1 LIDLKKKF
9 LIYGFGTSGKSISKY
24 LKRKKVYYKIY
35 DDYLDLS
42 KNKDS
47 IDLGY
52 FKKNI
57 KLFDYFVVSPSIKI
71 DKKHKKNIKLFDY
84 FVVSPSI
91 KIDKKHIL
99 FAHQKKILIDL
110 DFLSL
115 ELNNQIVI
123 GVTGT
128 EGKST
133 ICFYLF
139 QYLSNF
145 YNPIIIGNYGN
156 TILDKHNIQNLLNKT
171 KVIIVELSS
180 YQLDKIKYLRLNH
193 AVITNIYPDHLRY
206 HGSFLNYVKSK
217 FKIQSLLVDNG
228 YLHISN
234 LDKRKYSKLIKINP
248 NNINSISN
256 LNIKNKIFGF
266 DIHLHNE
273 YISQRILLT
282 SGLKYNQNIKLKKFG
297 FDIHLHNEYISQR
310 ILLTSGL
317 KYNQNIKL
325 KNLPFRY
332 ELIDNKSDFMI
343 INDSKS
349 TNLENSLLKINQ
361 INLNQKIIILGG
373 IPKKSINKKNK
384 VKNSLVLIFGP
395 NRFSIVEKLDF
406 NNSKF
411 FTFIDLERLF
421 KFLNVVIHQ
430 LKIDIILFSP
440 GGESFD
446 QFKNYSH
453 RGLIFN
459 KYIKKFKI

>member
-1 LIDLKKKF
+1 MIDLKKKF
-9 LIYGFGTSGKSISKY
+9 LIYGFGISGKSISKY

-57 KLFDYFVVSPSIKI
+57 KI
-71 DKKHKKNIKLFDY
+71 FDY

-99 FAHQKKILIDL
+99 YAHQKKILIDL

-156 TILDKHNIQNLLNKT
+156 TILDKHNIQSLLNKT

-234 LDKRKYSKLIKINP
+234 LDKRRYSKL
-248 NNINSISN
+248 
-256 LNIKNKIFGF
+256 
-266 DIHLHNE
+266 NE
-273 YISQRILLT
+273 
-282 SGLKYNQNIKLKKFG
+282 
-297 FDIHLHNEYISQR
+297 
-310 ILLTSGL
+310 
-317 KYNQNIKL
+317 
-325 KNLPFRY
+325 
-332 ELIDNKSDFMI
+332 
-343 INDSKS
+343 
-349 TNLENSLLKINQ
+349 
-361 INLNQKIIILGG
+361 
-373 IPKKSINKKNK
+373 
-384 VKNSLVLIFGP
+384 
-395 NRFSIVEKLDF
+395 
-406 NNSKF
+406 
-411 FTFIDLERLF
+411 
-421 KFLNVVIHQ
+421 
-430 LKIDIILFSP
+430 
-440 GGESFD
+440 
-446 QFKNYSH
+446 
-453 RGLIFN
+453 
-459 KYIKKFKI
+459 

>member
-1 LIDLKKKF
+1 MIDLKKKF

-71 DKKHKKNIKLFDY
+71 DKKH
-84 FVVSPSI
+84 
-91 KIDKKHIL
+91 IL
-99 FAHQKKILIDL
+99 FAHQKKILIEL

-266 DIHLHNE
+266 DIN
-273 YISQRILLT
+273 
-282 SGLKYNQNIKLKKFG
+282 
-297 FDIHLHNEYISQR
+297 LHNEYISQR

>member
-1 LIDLKKKF
+1 MIDLKKKF
-9 LIYGFGTSGKSISKY
+9 LIYGFGISGKSISKY

-52 FKKNI
+52 F
-57 KLFDYFVVSPSIKI
+57 
-71 DKKHKKNIKLFDY
+71 KKNIKLFDY

-282 SGLKYNQNIKLKKFG
+282 SGLKYNQNIKLK
-297 FDIHLHNEYISQR
+297 
-310 ILLTSGL
+310 
-317 KYNQNIKL
+317 
-325 KNLPFRY
+325 NLPFRY

>member
-1 LIDLKKKF
+1 MIDLKKKF

-52 FKKNI
+52 F
-57 KLFDYFVVSPSIKI
+57 
-71 DKKHKKNIKLFDY
+71 KKNIKLFDY

-266 DIHLHNE
+266 DIN
-273 YISQRILLT
+273 
-282 SGLKYNQNIKLKKFG
+282 
-297 FDIHLHNEYISQR
+297 LHNEYISQR

-421 KFLNVVIHQ
+421 KFLNAVIHQ

>member
-1 LIDLKKKF
+1 MIDLKKKF
-9 LIYGFGTSGKSISKY
+9 LIYGFGISGKSISKY

-52 FKKNI
+52 F
-57 KLFDYFVVSPSIKI
+57 
-71 DKKHKKNIKLFDY
+71 KKNIKLFDY

-156 TILDKHNIQNLLNKT
+156 TILDKHNIQSLLNKT

-234 LDKRKYSKLIKINP
+234 LDKRRYSKLIKINP

-266 DIHLHNE
+266 DINLHNE
-273 YISQRILLT
+273 YV
-282 SGLKYNQNIKLKKFG
+282 
-297 FDIHLHNEYISQR
+297 SQR

-325 KNLPFRY
+325 KNLPFRN

>member
-1 LIDLKKKF
+1 MIDLKKKF
-9 LIYGFGTSGKSISKY
+9 LIYGFGISGKSISKY

-57 KLFDYFVVSPSIKI
+57 KI
-71 DKKHKKNIKLFDY
+71 FDY

-156 TILDKHNIQNLLNKT
+156 TILDKHNIQSLLNKT

-234 LDKRKYSKLIKINP
+234 LDKRRYSKLIKINP
-248 NNINSISN
+248 NNINLFSN

-266 DIHLHNE
+266 DINLHNK
-273 YISQRILLT
+273 YVSQRT
-282 SGLKYNQNIKLKKFG
+282 
-297 FDIHLHNEYISQR
+297 
-310 ILLTSGL
+310 LLTSGL

-325 KNLPFRY
+325 KNLPFRN

-446 QFKNYSH
+446 QFKDYSH

>member
-1 LIDLKKKF
+1 M
-9 LIYGFGTSGKSISKY
+9 
-24 LKRKKVYYKIY
+24 
-35 DDYLDLS
+35 
-42 KNKDS
+42 
-47 IDLGY
+47 
-52 FKKNI
+52 
-57 KLFDYFVVSPSIKI
+57 
-71 DKKHKKNIKLFDY
+71 
-84 FVVSPSI
+84 
-91 KIDKKHIL
+91 
-99 FAHQKKILIDL
+99 

-266 DIHLHNE
+266 DIN
-273 YISQRILLT
+273 
-282 SGLKYNQNIKLKKFG
+282 
-297 FDIHLHNEYISQR
+297 LHNEYISQR

-332 ELIDNKSDFMI
+332 ELIDNKSDFII

-421 KFLNVVIHQ
+421 KFLNAVIHQ

>member
-1 LIDLKKKF
+1 MIDLKKKF

-71 DKKHKKNIKLFDY
+71 DKKH
-84 FVVSPSI
+84 
-91 KIDKKHIL
+91 IL

-133 ICFYLF
+133 ICLYLF

-266 DIHLHNE
+266 DIN
-273 YISQRILLT
+273 
-282 SGLKYNQNIKLKKFG
+282 
-297 FDIHLHNEYISQR
+297 LHNEYISQR

>member
-1 LIDLKKKF
+1 MIDLKKKF
-9 LIYGFGTSGKSISKY
+9 LIYGFGISGKSISKY

-52 FKKNI
+52 F
-57 KLFDYFVVSPSIKI
+57 
-71 DKKHKKNIKLFDY
+71 KKNIKLFDY

-266 DIHLHNE
+266 DIN
-273 YISQRILLT
+273 
-282 SGLKYNQNIKLKKFG
+282 
-297 FDIHLHNEYISQR
+297 LHNEYISQR

-332 ELIDNKSDFMI
+332 ELINNKSDFMI

-395 NRFSIVEKLDF
+395 NRFSIVDKLDF

-421 KFLNVVIHQ
+421 KFLNVIINQ

>member
-1 LIDLKKKF
+1 MIDLKKKF
-9 LIYGFGTSGKSISKY
+9 LIYGFGISGKSISKY

-71 DKKHKKNIKLFDY
+71 DKKH
-84 FVVSPSI
+84 
-91 KIDKKHIL
+91 IL
-99 FAHQKKILIDL
+99 YAHQKKILIDL

-156 TILDKHNIQNLLNKT
+156 TILDKHNIQSLLNKT

-234 LDKRKYSKLIKINP
+234 LDKRRYSKLIKINP
-248 NNINSISN
+248 NNINLFSN

-266 DIHLHNE
+266 DIN
-273 YISQRILLT
+273 
-282 SGLKYNQNIKLKKFG
+282 
-297 FDIHLHNEYISQR
+297 LHNEYISQR

-325 KNLPFRY
+325 KNLPFRN

>member
-52 FKKNI
+52 F
-57 KLFDYFVVSPSIKI
+57 
-71 DKKHKKNIKLFDY
+71 KKNIKLFDY

-282 SGLKYNQNIKLKKFG
+282 SGLKYNQNIKLK
-297 FDIHLHNEYISQR
+297 
-310 ILLTSGL
+310 
-317 KYNQNIKL
+317 
-325 KNLPFRY
+325 NLPFRY

-459 KYIKKFKI
+459 KYIKKFNI

>member
-1 LIDLKKKF
+1 MIDLKKKF
-9 LIYGFGTSGKSISKY
+9 LIYGFGISGKSISKY

-52 FKKNI
+52 F
-57 KLFDYFVVSPSIKI
+57 
-71 DKKHKKNIKLFDY
+71 KKNIKLFDY

-156 TILDKHNIQNLLNKT
+156 TILDKHNIQSLLNKT

-234 LDKRKYSKLIKINP
+234 LDKRRYSKLIKINP

-266 DIHLHNE
+266 DIN
-273 YISQRILLT
+273 
-282 SGLKYNQNIKLKKFG
+282 
-297 FDIHLHNEYISQR
+297 LHNEYISQR

-446 QFKNYSH
+446 QFKDYSH

>member
-1 LIDLKKKF
+1 MIDLKKKF
-9 LIYGFGTSGKSISKY
+9 LIYGFGISGKSISKY

-57 KLFDYFVVSPSIKI
+57 KI
-71 DKKHKKNIKLFDY
+71 FDY

-99 FAHQKKILIDL
+99 YAHQKKILIDL

-156 TILDKHNIQNLLNKT
+156 TILDKHNIQSLLNKT

-266 DIHLHNE
+266 DINLHNK
-273 YISQRILLT
+273 YVSQRT
-282 SGLKYNQNIKLKKFG
+282 
-297 FDIHLHNEYISQR
+297 
-310 ILLTSGL
+310 LLTSGL

-325 KNLPFRY
+325 KNLPFRN

>member
-1 LIDLKKKF
+1 MIDLKKKF

-52 FKKNI
+52 F
-57 KLFDYFVVSPSIKI
+57 
-71 DKKHKKNIKLFDY
+71 KKNIKLFDY

-282 SGLKYNQNIKLKKFG
+282 SGLKYNQNIKLK
-297 FDIHLHNEYISQR
+297 
-310 ILLTSGL
+310 
-317 KYNQNIKL
+317 
-325 KNLPFRY
+325 NLPFRY
-332 ELIDNKSDFMI
+332 ELIENKSDFMI

>member
-1 LIDLKKKF
+1 MIDLKKKF
-9 LIYGFGTSGKSISKY
+9 LIYGFGISGKSISKY
-24 LKRKKVYYKIY
+24 LKRKNAYYKIY
-35 DDYLDLS
+35 DDYSDLS

-52 FKKNI
+52 LKKNI
-57 KLFDYFVVSPSIKI
+57 TLFDYFVA
-71 DKKHKKNIKLFDY
+71 
-84 FVVSPSI
+84 SPSI

-99 FAHQKKILIDL
+99 YAFQKKILIDL

-156 TILDKHNIQNLLNKT
+156 TILDKHNIQSLLIKT

-193 AVITNIYPDHLRY
+193 AIITNIYPDHLRY
-206 HGSFLNYVKSK
+206 HGSFLNYIKSK

-234 LDKRKYSKLIKINP
+234 LDKRRYSKLIKINTK
-248 NNINSISN
+248 NINSISN

-266 DIHLHNE
+266 DINLHNE
-273 YISQRILLT
+273 HFTQKILLT
-282 SGLKYNQNIKLKKFG
+282 SGLKYNPNL
-297 FDIHLHNEYISQR
+297 R
-310 ILLTSGL
+310 
-317 KYNQNIKL
+317 L
-325 KNLPFRY
+325 KNLPFRN
-332 ELIDNKSDFMI
+332 ELIDNKSELII

-361 INLNQKIIILGG
+361 INLKQKIIILGG
-373 IPKKSINKKNK
+373 IPKKSINIRTK

-395 NRFSIVEKLDF
+395 SRFHIIKKLDF
-406 NNSKF
+406 KNSKF
-411 FTFIDLERLF
+411 FTFNDLEELF
-421 KFLNVVIHQ
+421 KFLNIVIHQ

-446 QFKNYSH
+446 QFEDYYH
-453 RGLIFN
+453 RGLTFN
-459 KYIKKFKI
+459 KYIRKFKI

>member
-1 LIDLKKKF
+1 MIDLKKKF
-9 LIYGFGTSGKSISKY
+9 LIYGFGISGKSISKY

-52 FKKNI
+52 F
-57 KLFDYFVVSPSIKI
+57 
-71 DKKHKKNIKLFDY
+71 KKNIKLFDY

-193 AVITNIYPDHLRY
+193 AIITNIYPDHLRY
-206 HGSFLNYVKSK
+206 HGSFLNYIKSK

-282 SGLKYNQNIKLKKFG
+282 SGLKYNQNIKLK
-297 FDIHLHNEYISQR
+297 
-310 ILLTSGL
+310 
-317 KYNQNIKL
+317 
-325 KNLPFRY
+325 NLPFRY
-332 ELIDNKSDFMI
+332 ELIDNKSDCMV

>member
-1 LIDLKKKF
+1 MIDLKKKF

-52 FKKNI
+52 F
-57 KLFDYFVVSPSIKI
+57 
-71 DKKHKKNIKLFDY
+71 KKNIKLFDY

-256 LNIKNKIFGF
+256 LNIKNNIFGF
-266 DIHLHNE
+266 DINLHNE
-273 YISQRILLT
+273 YV
-282 SGLKYNQNIKLKKFG
+282 
-297 FDIHLHNEYISQR
+297 SQR

-325 KNLPFRY
+325 KNLPFRN

-446 QFKNYSH
+446 QFKDYSH

>member
-1 LIDLKKKF
+1 MIDLKKKF
-9 LIYGFGTSGKSISKY
+9 LIYGFGISGKSISKY

-57 KLFDYFVVSPSIKI
+57 KI
-71 DKKHKKNIKLFDY
+71 FDY

-99 FAHQKKILIDL
+99 YAHQKKILIDL

-156 TILDKHNIQNLLNKT
+156 TILDKHNIQSLLNKT

-234 LDKRKYSKLIKINP
+234 LDKRRYSKLIKINP

-266 DIHLHNE
+266 DINLHNK
-273 YISQRILLT
+273 YVSQRT
-282 SGLKYNQNIKLKKFG
+282 
-297 FDIHLHNEYISQR
+297 
-310 ILLTSGL
+310 LLTSGL

-325 KNLPFRY
+325 KNLPFRN

-446 QFKNYSH
+446 QFKDYSH

>member
-1 LIDLKKKF
+1 MIDLKKKF
-9 LIYGFGTSGKSISKY
+9 LIYGFGISGKSISKY
-24 LKRKKVYYKIY
+24 LKRKNVYYKIY

-57 KLFDYFVVSPSIKI
+57 KI
-71 DKKHKKNIKLFDY
+71 FDY

-99 FAHQKKILIDL
+99 YAHQKKILIDL

-156 TILDKHNIQNLLNKT
+156 TILDKHNIQSLLNKT

-234 LDKRKYSKLIKINP
+234 LDKRRYSKLIKINP

-266 DIHLHNE
+266 DINLHNE
-273 YISQRILLT
+273 YVSQRT
-282 SGLKYNQNIKLKKFG
+282 
-297 FDIHLHNEYISQR
+297 
-310 ILLTSGL
+310 LLTSGL

-325 KNLPFRY
+325 KNLPFRN

-446 QFKNYSH
+446 QFKDYSH

>member
-1 LIDLKKKF
+1 MIDLKKKF
-9 LIYGFGTSGKSISKY
+9 LIYGFGISGKSISKY

-52 FKKNI
+52 F
-57 KLFDYFVVSPSIKI
+57 
-71 DKKHKKNIKLFDY
+71 KKNIKLFDY

-282 SGLKYNQNIKLKKFG
+282 SGLKYNQNIKLK
-297 FDIHLHNEYISQR
+297 
-310 ILLTSGL
+310 
-317 KYNQNIKL
+317 
-325 KNLPFRY
+325 NLPFRN
-332 ELIDNKSDFMI
+332 ELIDNESDFMI

-421 KFLNVVIHQ
+421 KFLNAVIHQ

>member
-1 LIDLKKKF
+1 MIDLKKKF

-52 FKKNI
+52 F
-57 KLFDYFVVSPSIKI
+57 
-71 DKKHKKNIKLFDY
+71 KKNIKLFDY

-282 SGLKYNQNIKLKKFG
+282 SGLKYNQNIKLK
-297 FDIHLHNEYISQR
+297 
-310 ILLTSGL
+310 
-317 KYNQNIKL
+317 
-325 KNLPFRY
+325 NLPFRY
-332 ELIDNKSDFMI
+332 ELINNKSDFMI

-373 IPKKSINKKNK
+373 IPKKSINIRNK

-421 KFLNVVIHQ
+421 KFLNAVIHQ

>member
-1 LIDLKKKF
+1 MIDLKKKF
-9 LIYGFGTSGKSISKY
+9 LIYGFGISGKSISKY

-52 FKKNI
+52 F
-57 KLFDYFVVSPSIKI
+57 
-71 DKKHKKNIKLFDY
+71 KKNIKLFDY

-156 TILDKHNIQNLLNKT
+156 TILDKHNIQSLLNKT

-248 NNINSISN
+248 NNINLFSN

-266 DIHLHNE
+266 DIN
-273 YISQRILLT
+273 
-282 SGLKYNQNIKLKKFG
+282 
-297 FDIHLHNEYISQR
+297 LHNEYISQR

-325 KNLPFRY
+325 KNLPFRN

-446 QFKNYSH
+446 QFKDYSH

>member
-1 LIDLKKKF
+1 MIDLKKKF

-52 FKKNI
+52 F
-57 KLFDYFVVSPSIKI
+57 
-71 DKKHKKNIKLFDY
+71 KKNIKLFDY

-248 NNINSISN
+248 NNINLISN

-266 DIHLHNE
+266 DIN
-273 YISQRILLT
+273 
-282 SGLKYNQNIKLKKFG
+282 
-297 FDIHLHNEYISQR
+297 LHNEYISQR

-332 ELIDNKSDFMI
+332 ELIDNKSDFII

-421 KFLNVVIHQ
+421 KFLNAVIHQ

>member
-1 LIDLKKKF
+1 MIDLKKKF
-9 LIYGFGTSGKSISKY
+9 LIYGFGISGKSISKY
-24 LKRKKVYYKIY
+24 LKRKNVYYKIY

-71 DKKHKKNIKLFDY
+71 DKKH
-84 FVVSPSI
+84 
-91 KIDKKHIL
+91 IL
-99 FAHQKKILIDL
+99 YAHQKKILIDL

-156 TILDKHNIQNLLNKT
+156 TILDKHNIQSLLNKT

-193 AVITNIYPDHLRY
+193 AVITNVYPDHLRY

-282 SGLKYNQNIKLKKFG
+282 SGLKYNQNIKLK
-297 FDIHLHNEYISQR
+297 
-310 ILLTSGL
+310 
-317 KYNQNIKL
+317 
-325 KNLPFRY
+325 NLPFRN

-395 NRFSIVEKLDF
+395 NRFIIVEKLDF

-446 QFKNYSH
+446 QFKDYSH

>member
-1 LIDLKKKF
+1 MIDLKKKF

-52 FKKNI
+52 F
-57 KLFDYFVVSPSIKI
+57 
-71 DKKHKKNIKLFDY
+71 KKNIKLFDY

-266 DIHLHNE
+266 DIN
-273 YISQRILLT
+273 
-282 SGLKYNQNIKLKKFG
+282 
-297 FDIHLHNEYISQR
+297 LHNEYISQR

-332 ELIDNKSDFMI
+332 ELINNKSDFMI

-421 KFLNVVIHQ
+421 KFLNAVIHQ

>member
-1 LIDLKKKF
+1 MIDLKKKF

-52 FKKNI
+52 F
-57 KLFDYFVVSPSIKI
+57 
-71 DKKHKKNIKLFDY
+71 KKNIKLFDY

-266 DIHLHNE
+266 DIN
-273 YISQRILLT
+273 
-282 SGLKYNQNIKLKKFG
+282 
-297 FDIHLHNEYISQR
+297 LHNEYISQR

-332 ELIDNKSDFMI
+332 ELINNKSDFMI

-373 IPKKSINKKNK
+373 IPKKSINTRNK

>member
-1 LIDLKKKF
+1 MIDLKKKF

-52 FKKNI
+52 F
-57 KLFDYFVVSPSIKI
+57 
-71 DKKHKKNIKLFDY
+71 KKNIKLFDY

-282 SGLKYNQNIKLKKFG
+282 SGLKYNQNIKLK
-297 FDIHLHNEYISQR
+297 
-310 ILLTSGL
+310 
-317 KYNQNIKL
+317 
-325 KNLPFRY
+325 NLPFRF

>member
-1 LIDLKKKF
+1 MIDLKKKF

-52 FKKNI
+52 F
-57 KLFDYFVVSPSIKI
+57 
-71 DKKHKKNIKLFDY
+71 KKNIKLFDY

-282 SGLKYNQNIKLKKFG
+282 SGLKYNQNIKLK
-297 FDIHLHNEYISQR
+297 
-310 ILLTSGL
+310 
-317 KYNQNIKL
+317 
-325 KNLPFRY
+325 NLPFRY
-332 ELIDNKSDFMI
+332 ELIDNKSDFII

>member
-9 LIYGFGTSGKSISKY
+9 LIYGFGISGKSISKY

-52 FKKNI
+52 F
-57 KLFDYFVVSPSIKI
+57 
-71 DKKHKKNIKLFDY
+71 KKNIKLFDY

-193 AVITNIYPDHLRY
+193 AIITNIYPDHLRY
-206 HGSFLNYVKSK
+206 HGSFLNYIKSK

-256 LNIKNKIFGF
+256 LNIKNKI
-266 DIHLHNE
+266 
-273 YISQRILLT
+273 
-282 SGLKYNQNIKLKKFG
+282 FG